1 MDKPIDRREKAKN
14 EKLER
19 QTLSSVLIVPVS
31 TTKITDTILL
41 VTHYIHV
48 LFLSTAILY
57 KEWLLLRKVNK
68 SNHGSGIGMF

>member
-19 QTLSSVLIVPVS
+19 QTLSSVLNIPVS
-31 TTKITDTILL
+31 TTKITDTIFL
-41 VTHYIHV
+41 VTHYIHVHV

-68 SNHGSGIGMF
+68 S